1 MGDGAFSSR
10 SAGSRHRNRGV
21 RREVIDRVGGVRE
34 PNAFRGGGIVTRS
47 RARGGEG
54 EEISIDNMGDWY
66 SGMAMVKS
74 RM

>member
-10 SAGSRHRNRGV
+10 SAGSRHGNRGV
-21 RREVIDRVGGVRE
+21 RRGVVDSVGGVRE

-47 RARGGEG
+47 RASGGEG

-66 SGMAMVKS
+66 SGMVMANN